1 VNCGGSE
8 LKSVGLHSFRAVGL
22 RQFLL
27 RKLARSIRSFGSLRI
42 PVRRRS
48 GVYYVG
54 EVLLKVVQR
63 TLIVRV
69 SDDTGLGRLRG
80 LRLSIPVLR
89 DFLDALNPAAPPAA
103 FPGMR
108 ASRGWEPARCVL

>member
-1 VNCGGSE
+1 MFSMVPGAAVVFRE
-8 LKSVGLHSFRAVGL
+8 LRRQRVEIIGLHSLRAVGL

-42 PVRRRS
+42 PVSRRS

-89 DFLDALNPAAPPAA
+89 DFLDAL
-103 FPGMR
+103 
-108 ASRGWEPARCVL
+108 SRRLLRQHFRE